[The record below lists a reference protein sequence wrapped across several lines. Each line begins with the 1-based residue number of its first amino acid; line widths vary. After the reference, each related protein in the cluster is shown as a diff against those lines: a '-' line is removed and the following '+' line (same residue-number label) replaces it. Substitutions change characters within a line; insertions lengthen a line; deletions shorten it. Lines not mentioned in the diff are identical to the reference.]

1 MNPFLNPFIP
11 IPFIKNYILDPG
23 RIERLG
29 AEKLER
35 YQNKALRK
43 MVFYAYTV
51 PDEVFDKNVVTYAK
65 SFFSIP

>member
-1 MNPFLNPFIP
+1 MNPFLNPFIT

-35 YQNKALRK
+35 HQNKELRK

-51 PDEVFDKNVVTYAK
+51 PIYKKIQGSRHTSK
-65 SFFSIP
+65 